1 MEVSPACKRR
11 YQLRAGTGASM
22 PYHPNTHLH
31 KLMQSVAPCRAGSA
45 PKRYGKPMRSAGP
58 DSTRARQ
65 CSDHLVGNTCIGRLR
80 TNRIKGIAKLEFNG
94 LRAISKSRGDP

>member
-1 MEVSPACKRR
+1 MLVSPACKRR

-45 PKRYGKPMRSAGP
+45 PSRYGSPIKSAGA
-58 DSTRARQ
+58 DSARAW
-65 CSDHLVGNTCIGRLR
+65 
-80 TNRIKGIAKLEFNG
+80 
-94 LRAISKSRGDP
+94 